1 MASTPGTSVASV
13 FRSLIRHLDEQEW
26 DEVKP
31 KVQPNI
37 DYNGQSLAA
46 TVFFASESNSLSPG
60 MKLDRK
66 LDTIIVNN
74 SSDAIAARCINR
86 AGSSEST
93 EGSYEFQEI
102 IFAWFIDNRLAR
114 WQSLRDEDG
123 SKPRQHSVHRTPIF
137 TGDSS
142 SRDDQLRLKEL
153 YKAYINSINEK
164 TMERDF
170 EHFCQPELE
179 HNGRR
184 LTIAEYIPLISDSHD
199 AIQSLHFHVEELL
212 ADEETQQIAARLE
225 FTGTPVREWG
235 GAEPNG
241 KWVKFHENVMYQ
253 LYQGKIARVWSVI
266 ELNVY
271 RQQMS

>member
-26 DEVKP
+26 DEVQP
-31 KVQPNI
+31 KVQPSI

-46 TVFFASESNSLSPG
+46 TVFFASESHSLSPG

-66 LDTIIVNN
+66 LDTIIVDT
-74 SSDAIAARCINR
+74 SSDAIAVRCINC
-86 AGSSEST
+86 AGVSEST
-93 EGSYEFQEI
+93 GGSYEFQEI

-123 SKPRQHSVHRTPIF
+123 SKSRHHLVHRTPIF
-137 TGDSS
+137 TGDPS
-142 SRDDQLRLKEL
+142 SRDDQLHLKEL

-170 EHFCQPELE
+170 ECFCQPELE

-184 LTIAEYIPLISDSHD
+184 LTIAEYIPLISDSQD

-235 GAEPNG
+235 GAKPNG
-241 KWVKFHENVMYQ
+241 KSVKFHENVMYQ
-253 LYQGKIARVWSVI
+253 LHQGKLARVWSVI